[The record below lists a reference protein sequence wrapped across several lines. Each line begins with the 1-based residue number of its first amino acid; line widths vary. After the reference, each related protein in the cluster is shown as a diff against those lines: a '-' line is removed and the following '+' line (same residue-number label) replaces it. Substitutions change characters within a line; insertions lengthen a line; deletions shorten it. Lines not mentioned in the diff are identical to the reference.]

1 MWDHVD
7 IPAVGGPVAGRAL
20 AVDDDTEM
28 ACSIVG
34 ELRYHDR
41 IDQDRLA
48 AAFAERDVH
57 PAAGIPADWLAR
69 REPLPG
75 YAAGRAIPAVAG
87 PRAVGATTPAMSR
100 RGVASLDGEIA
111 DGVGGC
117 RGHERLRSRMT
128 AAADGLRR
136 TGTAQRATFLELFFD
151 LAFVL
156 ALNRISQQLIGDFDA
171 ARGVFAEAGQ
181 TLLLFLAFWVL
192 WAWTVLTTSVLPP
205 DEPHAQLVVVGSV
218 LAAMVM
224 AVNLPESFDEGA
236 LGFAGTYVAVQ
247 VGRATFFWLSLPARR
262 RGAART
268 LFWFGMSGVPWLLG
282 GLATGWVRALLWSV
296 AVLLDFA
303 GFRLGWPA
311 PRLGHFSP
319 AEVALAGEHLAERHQ
334 QFLLITLGES
344 ILVIGMTT
352 VAADGTLERNAA
364 FLVAFLTTVLFW
376 RIYFFRAGYVLPEA
390 ISAARVPAML
400 ARRASGSHIAMISGI
415 VLATVGFDLLIHH
428 PLGATP
434 PAWLAAMLGGTALFL
449 VGRVAF
455 DRQLYARFA
464 WPRLVAIGLLVLLVP
479 ALWRAPPLVV
489 GSVAAAVL
497 IGVAAADTI
506 RGRRC
511 SAPPAPRA

>member
-1 MWDHVD
+1 
-7 IPAVGGPVAGRAL
+7 
-20 AVDDDTEM
+20 
-28 ACSIVG
+28 
-34 ELRYHDR
+34 
-41 IDQDRLA
+41 
-48 AAFAERDVH
+48 
-57 PAAGIPADWLAR
+57 
-69 REPLPG
+69 
-75 YAAGRAIPAVAG
+75 
-87 PRAVGATTPAMSR
+87 
-100 RGVASLDGEIA
+100 
-111 DGVGGC
+111 
-117 RGHERLRSRMT
+117 MT
-128 AAADGLRR
+128 AAAGGLRR

-151 LAFVL
+151 LVFVL

-218 LAAMVM
+218 LGAMVM

-311 PRLGHFSP
+311 PRLGHFP
-319 AEVALAGEHLAERHQ
+319 PTEIALAGEHLAERHQ

-352 VAADGTLERNAA
+352 SAADGTLERNAA
-364 FLVAFLTTVLFW
+364 FLLAFLTTVLFW

-390 ISAARVPAML
+390 ITAARVPALL
-400 ARRASGSHIAMISGI
+400 ARQASSSHIAMISGI
-415 VLATVGFDLLIHH
+415 VLTTVGFDLLIHH

-434 PAWLAAMLGGTALFL
+434 PAGLAAMLGGPALFL

-455 DRQLYARFA
+455 ERQLYARFA

-489 GSVAAAVL
+489 GGVAAAVL
-497 IGVAAADTI
+497 VGVAAADTI
-506 RGRRC
+506 RGRRGRAP
-511 SAPPAPRA
+511 SAPRT